1 MRYMRYELICMPK
14 TGKRSDPGF
23 WLLGAFL
30 LSCVLFTMPAG
41 YQQASDNY
49 QEDLYVTSWL
59 SKEKARQIQRYHGA
73 NAIKI
78 TEDQVYIQ
86 REGRWICVYRDPSTL
101 PEKVDRQGTSTA
113 TVRVDRDKI

>member
-1 MRYMRYELICMPK
+1 MRYMHYELICLPK
-14 TGKRSDPGF
+14 PGKRSFPEF

-30 LSCVLFTMPAG
+30 LICVLFAAPG
-41 YQQASDNY
+41 YQQASDDY
-49 QEDLYVTSWL
+49 QEDPYVTSWL
-59 SKEKARQIQRYHGA
+59 SKKKARQIMRYHGE

-78 TEDQVYIQ
+78 TEDQVYIR
-86 REGRWICVYRDPSTL
+86 REGHWICVYRDPSSL

>member
-1 MRYMRYELICMPK
+1 MRYMRYELICLPK
-14 TGKRSDPGF
+14 PGKRSFPEF

-30 LSCVLFTMPAG
+30 LICVLFAAPG
-41 YQQASDNY
+41 YQQASDDY
-49 QEDLYVTSWL
+49 QEDPYVTSWL
-59 SKEKARQIQRYHGA
+59 SKEKARQIMRYHGE

-78 TEDQVYIQ
+78 TEDQVYIR
-86 REGRWICVYRDPSTL
+86 REGHWICVYRDPSSL